1 VTLSA
6 KKLGGTK
13 INIVLNTSV
22 RFVSPKYGSVYR
34 VNVESLDVSGEK
46 FGKDFEHTQLGFF
59 EQKVGYQTQN
69 YGFVQWKL
77 LLEDLS

>member
-6 KKLGGTK
+6 RKLGGTK

-22 RFVSPKYGSVYR
+22 RFVSPKYGLEYR
-34 VNVESLDVSGEK
+34 VNVEGLEQ
-46 FGKDFEHTQLGFF
+46 TQLGFF

-69 YGFVQWKL
+69 YAFVQWKL
-77 LLEDLS
+77 LLEKEK